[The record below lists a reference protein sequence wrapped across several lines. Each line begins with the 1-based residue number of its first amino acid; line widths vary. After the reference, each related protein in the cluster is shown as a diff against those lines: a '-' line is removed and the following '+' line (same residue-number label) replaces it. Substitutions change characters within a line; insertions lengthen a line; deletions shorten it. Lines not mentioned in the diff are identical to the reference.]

1 MRKPGRSR
9 KLVSDIN
16 IVPFTDVLLVLLVIF
31 MVTTPLIV
39 QGQIQVKL
47 PKAAAGA
54 PQAPARPL
62 VVTLTAQGRL
72 FLADQEVSLQDL
84 PSLLAPAL
92 KQRLDKQV
100 VINADRSVTHGRVV
114 AVMDLAKQAGAEKLA
129 IATDAT
135 SAPLPAAR

>member
-1 MRKPGRSR
+1 MRKISAKR

-47 PKAAAGA
+47 PKASAQSSASV
-54 PQAPARPL
+54 RPL
-62 VVTLTAQGRL
+62 IVTLTAQGRL

-84 PSLLAPAL
+84 PTLLGPRL
-92 KQRLDKQV
+92 KERSDKMV
-100 VINADRSVTHGRVV
+100 IINADRSVTHGRVV
-114 AVMDLAKQAGAEKLA
+114 TVMDLAKQAGADRLA
-129 IATDAT
+129 IATESGSDQ
-135 SAPLPAAR
+135 

>member
-1 MRKPGRSR
+1 MRKISAKR

-47 PKAAAGA
+47 PKASAQSS
-54 PQAPARPL
+54 PSLRPL

-84 PSLLAPAL
+84 PTLLGPRL
-92 KQRLDKQV
+92 KERSDKMV
-100 VINADRSVTHGRVV
+100 IINADRSVTHGRVV
-114 AVMDLAKQAGAEKLA
+114 TVMDLAKQAGAERLA
-129 IATDAT
+129 IATEAG
-135 SAPLPAAR
+135 SGQ